1 MEELKDGM
9 GVNKFFLM
17 MKGIGIAIFLTIIMI
32 LILSIVLSF
41 STIKENVIMPTVIFI
56 SAFSILIS
64 SFFMAKKIDS
74 RGIIYGSILGIT
86 YMLILYFISSIMS
99 FNFSLN
105 QNAVVMIVF
114 GVIGGAIGG
123 ILGVNL
129 K

>member
-1 MEELKDGM
+1 MEELKEGY
-9 GVNKFFLM
+9 GSKFALIL
-17 MKGIGIAIFLTIIMI
+17 KSVGIAILLTIIMI
-32 LILSIVLSF
+32 LVLSIVLSF
-41 STIKENVIMPTVIFI
+41 STIKESVIMPTVIFI

-64 SFFMAKKIDS
+64 SFFAAKRIDS
-74 RGIIYGSILGIT
+74 RGIIYGSIIGLV
-86 YMLILYFISSIMS
+86 YMLILYIISSILS

-105 QNAVVMIVF
+105 GNAVVMVSF